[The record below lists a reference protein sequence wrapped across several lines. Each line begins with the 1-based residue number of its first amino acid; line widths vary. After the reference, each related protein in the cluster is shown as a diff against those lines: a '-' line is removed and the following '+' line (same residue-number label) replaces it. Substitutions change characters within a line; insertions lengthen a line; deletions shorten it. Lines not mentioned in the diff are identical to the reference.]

1 MSYTV
6 EIKDIQKVTHDVK
19 AYTFEKPE
27 GYEFVPGQ
35 ATEVSINKPEWK
47 DEKRPF
53 TFCSLND
60 DDYLQFVIKSYR
72 DHDGVTNQLDQ
83 LKPGDELIID
93 DPWGAIHYD
102 GPGTF
107 LAGGA
112 GVTPFIAIFRQ
123 LHKDG
128 KVDGNHL
135 YFSNK
140 TAQDIILQEEFK
152 KIMGDNFINTL
163 TQEKKDGYLHGR
175 IDKEFLEEH
184 IDNFDQ
190 SFYICGPM
198 QFVKD
203 LIRDL
208 RDLGVETS
216 GLVFEK

>member
-128 KVDGNHL
+128 KVDGNQL